1 MGRYNVRKAVFA
13 MPFSVRILRFF
24 GILLLGVCALGVAA
38 ISWAYLIEPNLLFVR
53 QVDYR
58 IPQWNGRGSPLKVV
72 VAGDLHLMPTAF
84 DEVRVL
90 RYVQRIMQLKP
101 DLILLVGD
109 YARGSSKNASM
120 NPQKAAQLLQGLE
133 APCGVFAIQG
143 NHDFTFGWNNWK
155 KELTHA
161 GIRILADKSVL
172 ITLNDGRRLQLSGL
186 LDSFRHS
193 KKQLPERQSPNIPH
207 IVLCHRPE
215 IDHILSE
222 GDADF
227 IISGHTHGGQIRLP
241 FNLLWFEASPE
252 HTQPYTYPLHIS
264 AGNKY
269 LITKGLGTSTLPLRF
284 NCPPEIYLLTLH

>member
-1 MGRYNVRKAVFA
+1 

-24 GILLLGVCALGVAA
+24 GILLLGVCALGVAG
-38 ISWAYLIEPNLLFVR
+38 ITWAYLIEPNLLFVR

-58 IPQWNGRGSPLKVV
+58 IPQWNGRGRPLKIV
-72 VAGDLHLMPTAF
+72 VAGDFHFMPTPF
-84 DEVRVL
+84 DEVRAL

-120 NPQKAAQLLQGLE
+120 SPQKAAQLLQGLE
-133 APCGVFAIQG
+133 APCGVFVIQG

-155 KELTHA
+155 KELTRI
-161 GIRILADKSVL
+161 GFRILADKSVL

-186 LDSFRHS
+186 RESFRYS
-193 KKQLPERQSPNIPH
+193 KKQLPQRHSPNIPH

-215 IDHILSE
+215 IDRILSE

-241 FNLLWFEASPE
+241 FNLLWFEASPD
-252 HTQPYTYPLHIS
+252 HTQPYTYPWHIS

>member
-120 NPQKAAQLLQGLE
+120 NPQKAAQLLQG
-133 APCGVFAIQG
+133 
-143 NHDFTFGWNNWK
+143 GWK
-155 KELTHA
+155 HPA
-161 GIRILADKSVL
+161 GYSRFRATMISHSAG
-172 ITLNDGRRLQLSGL
+172 TTGRR
-186 LDSFRHS
+186 
-193 KKQLPERQSPNIPH
+193 N
-207 IVLCHRPE
+207 
-215 IDHILSE
+215 
-222 GDADF
+222 
-227 IISGHTHGGQIRLP
+227 
-241 FNLLWFEASPE
+241 
-252 HTQPYTYPLHIS
+252 
-264 AGNKY
+264 
-269 LITKGLGTSTLPLRF
+269 
-284 NCPPEIYLLTLH
+284 